1 MSNILRRRIAF
12 AGLMGTAI
20 AAATLLGGCAGL
32 PPGMQPPTVTIAD
45 LGMGNAGLFEQQFN
59 LRLRIQ
65 NPNPDEFKVDGIAF
79 DLDINGQPFA
89 KGVGNQPVTVP
100 RYGSAFM
107 PVEAVST
114 LGGSLSFL
122 IRQFGRL
129 IEGNRAVLKYR
140 IRGVLSVTGGPR
152 VPFEETGE
160 FDFGALVPALARPA
174 AASARGAVLNLPA
187 SISPAPHASRRH
199 R

>member
-32 PPGMQPPTVTIAD
+32 PLGMQPPTVTIAD

-122 IRQFGRL
+122 IRPFGRL

-160 FDFGALVPALARPA
+160 FDFGALVPML
-174 AASARGAVLNLPA
+174 
-187 SISPAPHASRRH
+187 
-199 R
+199 